1 MKRNNKKD
9 LKELEIRKINVL
21 EKLERSLN
29 FLAIKN
35 KFWGRSNNFNE
46 ELRLRE
52 ITGKKK
58 R

>member
-35 KFWGRSNNFNE
+35 KFWGRPNNFNE

>member
-29 FLAIKN
+29 F
-35 KFWGRSNNFNE
+35 
-46 ELRLRE
+46 
-52 ITGKKK
+52 
-58 R
+58 